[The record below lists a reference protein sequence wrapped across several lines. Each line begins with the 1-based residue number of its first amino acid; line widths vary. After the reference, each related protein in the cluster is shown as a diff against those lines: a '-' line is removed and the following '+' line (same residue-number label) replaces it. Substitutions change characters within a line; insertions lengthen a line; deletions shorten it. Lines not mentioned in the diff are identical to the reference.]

1 MNFPVLE
8 IFTSIQGEGIYT
20 GEPSIFVRVGG
31 CNLRCVF
38 GDTRCDTPYSSFEHE
53 TPKWTTTEE
62 VAEKVNEIL
71 RQQYIKHLVITG
83 GEPML
88 YRKSIKDF
96 LSKLET
102 DPAKLII
109 ITIETN
115 GTLPCEGMLWKDDV
129 EYDDETGDAVEW
141 SDTWVDLF
149 SISPKLSTSVDKDLK
164 FLTQEQMEHHDKT
177 RINVKNLASYILQ
190 VKEIT
195 KYLKHTEDAYRADY
209 IREMIANK
217 QPVPTYQF
225 KFVYSNED
233 SVKEIKE
240 LLPLIAQE
248 ADISLEELNSHVL
261 LMPEGTHPEHL
272 ERISKECV
280 DVCIREGWRFCDRLH
295 IRIWGDKR
303 GV

>member
-1 MNFPVLE
+1 MKFPVLE
-8 IFTSIQGEGIYT
+8 MFTSIQGEGMYT
-20 GEPSIFVRVGG
+20 GCPSLFVRLGG

-38 GDTRCDTPYSSFEHE
+38 GNTRCDTPYSSFDHE
-53 TPKWTTTEE
+53 KPKWNDTAEAAKAATELLKQNPG
-62 VAEKVNEIL
+62 VTHI
-71 RQQYIKHLVITG
+71 VITG

-88 YRKSIKDF
+88 YKNAIRVF
-96 LSKLET
+96 LDEIGET
-102 DPAKLII
+102 DKHIQ

-115 GTLPCEGMLWKDDV
+115 GTLPCDNMRWKTDI
-129 EYDDETGDAVEW
+129 EYDEDGNEESW
-141 SDTWVDLF
+141 MDTWVDLF

-177 RINVKNLASYILQ
+177 RINIKNLASYIIES
-190 VKEIT
+190 KNIF
-195 KYLKHTEDAYRADY
+195 KYIQKAVEEYGAEY
-209 IREMIANK
+209 IDDFIK
-217 QPVPTYQF
+217 DQPVPAYQF

-240 LLPLIAQE
+240 LLPLIAEE
-248 ADISLEELNSHVL
+248 AGVELDELNNHVM

-272 ERISKECV
+272 EKISMECAEICV
-280 DVCIREGWRFCDRLH
+280 REGWRFCDRLH